1 VFSYNHGPANS
12 LTTVGSIRR
21 QALLF
26 LMAAVLS
33 GYVSAAYASITIREL
48 IEHGEHYQQKGL
60 SVMGYASGLTILSGP
75 RDRPFYT
82 FTLSD
87 GLEMPEIV
95 TVIMQGKP
103 ELANGD
109 RVYVYGVFFKSRKA
123 GRTTIT
129 NRIEAHIVERLFGA
143 PLIG

>member
-1 VFSYNHGPANS
+1 
-12 LTTVGSIRR
+12 VGRIRR

-26 LMAAVLS
+26 LTAALLS
-33 GYVSAAYASITIREL
+33 GYVPAAYASITIKEL
-48 IEHGEHYQQKGL
+48 IEHGEYYQQQDL
-60 SVMGYASGLTILSGP
+60 SVTGYASELTLLTGP

-82 FTLSD
+82 FKLGDSLESD
-87 GLEMPEIV
+87 STEMPEIV

-103 ELANGD
+103 ELTNGD

-129 NRIEAHIVERLFGA
+129 NRIEAHIVERLGA
-143 PLIG
+143 EPLIG

>member
-1 VFSYNHGPANS
+1 
-12 LTTVGSIRR
+12 VGRIRR

-26 LMAAVLS
+26 LTAGLLFVYLPRAD
-33 GYVSAAYASITIREL
+33 ASVTIKEL
-48 IEHGEHYQQKGL
+48 IEHGEHYQQQEL
-60 SVMGYASGLTILSGP
+60 SVTGYAGSVTMLIGP

-82 FTLSD
+82 FTLGDS
-87 GLEMPEIV
+87 LETPETV

-129 NRIEAHIVERLFGA
+129 NRIEAHIVKRLGDE